1 MILATYTLWLREI
14 VRFYRDRSRVLGAL
28 GSPLVF
34 WLLIGSGLGRSFQGG
49 GMGRPLPG
57 GYLQYFYPGTLAL
70 ILLFT
75 AIFSTISLIEDRQAG
90 FLQGVLVAPVPRSAI
105 VLGKILGGTTLAA
118 IQGGIFLMLAPLAHV
133 TLRLVDLPSLILVIL
148 LASFGVTALGFL
160 IAWRLSST
168 QGFHAIMNLFL
179 IPMWILSG
187 ALFPASGAAGWIKV
201 LMLVNPLTYGVSA
214 LRVLFFEG
222 HALPGEPPLLVS
234 VAVLAVSS
242 GVLFVAGAAAVRER
256 HTQVA

>member
-1 MILATYTLWLREI
+1 MLLATYTLWLREI

-34 WLLIGSGLGRSFQGG
+34 WFLIGSGLGRSFHGG
-49 GMGRPLPG
+49 PGQQPLPG

-75 AIFSTISLIEDRQAG
+75 AIFSTISIIEDRQAG

-118 IQGGIFLMLAPLAHV
+118 IQGGIFLLLAPFAHV
-133 TLRLVDLPSLILVIL
+133 TVRLVDVPALVLVIL
-148 LASFGVTALGFL
+148 LASFGVTGLGFL
-160 IAWRLSST
+160 LAWRLDST

-187 ALFPASGAAGWIKV
+187 ALFPASGAAGWIRA
-201 LMLVNPLTYGVSA
+201 LMMINPLTYGVSA
-214 LRVLFFEG
+214 LRVLFAG
-222 HALPGEPPLLVS
+222 GAVAGEPPLVVSIGVTAAFAGVILV
-234 VAVLAVSS
+234 V
-242 GVLFVAGAAAVRER
+242 GAAAVRQR
-256 HTQVA
+256 RMQPV

>member
-1 MILATYTLWLREI
+1 MFLATYTLWLREV

-34 WLLIGSGLGRSFQGG
+34 WFLIGSGLGRSFHGG
-49 GMGRPLPG
+49 PGQQPLPG

-75 AIFSTISLIEDRQAG
+75 AIFSTISIIEDRQAG

-118 IQGGIFLMLAPLAHV
+118 MQGGIFLLLAPFAHV
-133 TLRLVDLPSLILVIL
+133 TLRLVDLPGLVLVIL
-148 LASFGVTALGFL
+148 LASFGVTGLGFL
-160 IAWRLSST
+160 LAWRLDST

-187 ALFPASGAAGWIKV
+187 ALFPASGAAGWIRA

-214 LRVLFFEG
+214 LRVLLAG
-222 HALPGEPPLLVS
+222 GAVAGEPPL
-234 VAVLAVSS
+234 AVSI
-242 GVLFVAGAAAVRER
+242 GVTAAFAGVILAAGAAAVRQR
-256 HTQVA
+256 RFVPG

>member
-1 MILATYTLWLREI
+1 MLLASYTLWLREI
-14 VRFYRDRSRVLGAL
+14 VRFYRDRSRVAGAI

-34 WLLIGSGLGRSFQGG
+34 WFLIGSGLGRSFRGG
-49 GMGRPLPG
+49 PSQPLPG
-57 GYLQYFYPGTLAL
+57 GYLEYFYPGTLAL

-90 FLQGVLVAPVPRSAI
+90 FLQGVLVAPVPRSSI

-118 IQGGIFLMLAPLAHV
+118 MQGGVFLLLAPLAHV
-133 TLRLVDLPSLILVIL
+133 TLRVADVPALALVIV
-148 LASFGVTALGFL
+148 LASFGVTGLGFVL
-160 IAWRLSST
+160 AWRLDST

-187 ALFPASGAAGWIKV
+187 ALFPASGAAGWVRV

-214 LRVLFFEG
+214 LRVLFYG
-222 HALPGEPPLLVS
+222 GALPGEPPLALS
-234 VAVLAVSS
+234 MAILAAFAVAITAV
-242 GVLFVAGAAAVRER
+242 GAAAVRQR
-256 HTQVA
+256 RTQVA

>member
-1 MILATYTLWLREI
+1 MLLATYTLLLREI

-34 WLLIGSGLGRSFQGG
+34 WFLIGSGLGRSFHAGAGQQT
-49 GMGRPLPG
+49 LPG

-75 AIFSTISLIEDRQAG
+75 AIFSTISIIEDRQEG
-90 FLQGVLVAPVPRSAI
+90 FLQGVLVAPVPRAAI
-105 VLGKILGGTTLAA
+105 VLGKVLGGTALAA
-118 IQGGIFLMLAPLAHV
+118 AQGAIFLALAPLAHV
-133 TLRLVDLPSLILVIL
+133 TLRAADVPALALVIV
-148 LASFGVTALGFL
+148 LASFGVTGLGFL
-160 IAWRLSST
+160 IAWRLNST

-187 ALFPASGAAGWIKV
+187 ALFPASGAAGWIRA

-214 LRVLFFEG
+214 LRVLLSG
-222 HALPGEPPLLVS
+222 GAAAGEPPLLLS
-234 VAVLAVSS
+234 MLLMIA
-242 GVLFVAGAAAVRER
+242 FAAAILIVDASAVRQR
-256 HTQVA
+256 RTQMA